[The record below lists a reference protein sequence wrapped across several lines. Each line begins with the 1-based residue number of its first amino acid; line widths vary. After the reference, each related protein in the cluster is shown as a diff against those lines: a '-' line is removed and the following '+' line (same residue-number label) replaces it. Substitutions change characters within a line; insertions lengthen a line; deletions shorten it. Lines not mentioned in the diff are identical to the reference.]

1 MKVFEACLTNYCNF
15 KCSYCISDSK
25 RGSDKFS
32 EPLKLDDSGNLL
44 LHDKEL
50 SQEEVNKRAVILQ
63 EQGQLALDEYVSNE
77 HKAWVARSY
86 LKHDYTDWLDFESLI
101 KFVRSRLSDDWVIT
115 LTGGEPLY
123 YPNIEYLITEL
134 CKTNQVVVTT
144 NASLIR
150 SKTKLLEIDRNKLFF
165 RVGFHP
171 EFRNL
176 KTFEECMRFII
187 ENKFKYVINYVAHP
201 KYYEN
206 SSDLYQKHLNYLNEN
221 GYLYEITAFEGR
233 YNKET
238 YPKPIMFR
246 SEIENTLFSEF
257 DKFSLSRSV
266 IGSSFI
272 MSEPNGEI
280 YECHGK
286 SKKLGDVYSNTLNL
300 ERVIHKAC
308 FSVTGC
314 NASKSAN
321 TYLRLLFN
329 DKLE

>member
-1 MKVFEACLTNYCNF
+1 MKVFEVCLTNYCNF

-50 SQEEVNKRAVILQ
+50 SPEEVNKRAVILQ
-63 EQGQLALDEYVSNE
+63 EQGQTALDEYVLSE
-77 HKAWVARSY
+77 HNNWVARSH

-101 KFVRSRLSDDWVIT
+101 KFVRSQLSNEWVVT

-134 CKTNQVVVTT
+134 CKTHQVVVTT
-144 NASLIR
+144 NASLVR
-150 SKTKLLEIDRNKLFF
+150 SKTKLLNISRDKLFF

-176 KTFEECMRFII
+176 KTFEECMKFII
-187 ENKFKYVINYVAHP
+187 ENKFKYVINYVVHP
-201 KYYEN
+201 EYYEN

-238 YPKPIMFR
+238 YPRPIMFR
-246 SEIENTLFSEF
+246 NEIEKLLFSES
-257 DKFSLSRSV
+257 DKFALPRSV

-272 MSEPNGEI
+272 MTEPNGEI

-286 SKKLGDVYSNTLNL
+286 SKKLGNIYSNTLNL
-300 ERVIHKAC
+300 ERIIHKAC

-321 TYLRLLFN
+321 TYLRLLL
-329 DKLE
+329 DSRLE